1 MKIDYS
7 FLTNKIYVLDG
18 KRKVDMTDEI
28 VTSVQ
33 IMLHNKI
40 EFNKI
45 STTNKPSVNSNGFN
59 ISDIIN
65 EI

>member
-40 EFNKI
+40 EFNKLYSKLDNKTYKLNLEEI
-45 STTNKPSVNSNGFN
+45 SIKK
-59 ISDIIN
+59 
-65 EI
+65 